1 MVHSSVRSLLTGRD
15 LIVLSPFQTVF
26 EAAGILSSQIIG
38 GAPVLDGNQLVGIF
52 TERDVLRSV
61 VAADRDPKTTRVADV
76 MTPKP
81 RTIEAAAP
89 LVKAFAMMSEGQFR
103 HLPVIGGDG
112 TVVAMLSMRD
122 IPVEYRILHQHWSD
136 WTKLDTCPAA
146 AI

>member
-52 TERDVLRSV
+52 TERDVLRRV

-89 LVKAFAMMSEGQFR
+89 LPEAE
-103 HLPVIGGDG
+103 
-112 TVVAMLSMRD
+112 
-122 IPVEYRILHQHWSD
+122 
-136 WTKLDTCPAA
+136 KLMESGAA
-146 AI
+146 ERL